1 MKEHLMSRIFLDTIP
16 PFSPNALPYQP
27 KKVATPT
34 NAEMTKMLNMTLG
47 ELAQLPVVVA
57 LPETDEF
64 KKMITHPE
72 VALGIGPQSPPITK
86 DTKWGDVLRKTFE
99 ASLAK
104 LPPGE
109 LEKMIGTISALLDPT
124 K

>member
-1 MKEHLMSRIFLDTIP
+1 MSRIFLNDIP
-16 PFSPNALPYQP
+16 PFNPSELPYKP

-34 NAEMTKMLNMTLG
+34 NAEMAKMLNMTLG
-47 ELAQLPVVVA
+47 ELAQLPEVVA

-64 KKMITHPE
+64 KKMITNPE
-72 VALGIGPQSPPITK
+72 EALGIGPQSPPITK

-109 LEKMIGTISALLDPT
+109 LEKMIGTISTLLDPS